1 MLNIRN
7 RTFKVK
13 YFGNGYLEGVDRII
27 SVFEVDSI
35 YDAYFCLDKYGYVSD
50 DVITIIKTDFSHIR
64 VNIKDFEILDIEE
77 YNKIIFDIIED
88 IEKLENIRKVK
99 CISLEYNNTIYAGI
113 NDIQIKKGGVYDV
126 LEFLP
131 TVTPKGRFRVS
142 IDNKIYPIQLFIPIS
157 DWRKEQLNKILK

>member
-13 YFGNGYLEGVDRII
+13 YFGKNII
-27 SVFEVDSI
+27 YPQKGEI
-35 YDAYFCLDKYGYVSD
+35 YDAIIPIMKKDILLDRIS
-50 DVITIIKTDFSHIR
+50 IINNTGWYETNKEY
-64 VNIKDFEILDIEE
+64 FEILDFEE
-77 YNKIIFDIIED
+77 YNKIIFDINED
-88 IEKLENIRKVK
+88 IEKLKNIRKVK
-99 CISLEYNNTIYAGI
+99 CISLEYNNTIYAGN

-131 TVTPKGRFRVS
+131 SVAPKGRFRLS
-142 IDNKIYPIQLFIPIS
+142 IDNRIYPIQLFTPIS

>member
-13 YFGNGYLEGVDRII
+13 YFGKNII
-27 SVFEVDSI
+27 YPQKGEI
-35 YDAYFCLDKYGYVSD
+35 YDAIIPIMKKDILLDRIS
-50 DVITIIKTDFSHIR
+50 IINDNGWYQIDKEDI
-64 VNIKDFEILDIEE
+64 EILDIEE
-77 YNKIIFDIIED
+77 YNKIILDINED

-99 CISLEYNNTIYAGI
+99 CISLEYNNTIYAGN
-113 NDIQIKKGGVYDV
+113 NDIQIRKGGVYDV

-131 TVTPKGRFRVS
+131 SVVPKGRFRLS
-142 IDNKIYPIQLFIPIS
+142 IDNRIYPIQLFTPIS

>member
-13 YFGNGYLEGVDRII
+13 YFGKNII
-27 SVFEVDSI
+27 YPQKGEI
-35 YDAYFCLDKYGYVSD
+35 YDAIIPIMKKDILLDRIS
-50 DVITIIKTDFSHIR
+50 IINDNGWYQIDKEDI
-64 VNIKDFEILDIEE
+64 EILDIEE
-77 YNKIIFDIIED
+77 YNKIILDINED

-99 CISLEYNNTIYAGI
+99 CISLEYNNTIYAGN
-113 NDIQIKKGGVYDV
+113 NDIQIRKGGVYDV

-131 TVTPKGRFRVS
+131 SVTPKGRFRVS